1 MQGLLGHWQALRSFN
16 SKTTSYWIF
25 CRNMSFINFLRR
37 AKSSLK
43 FWSASAQPESAPPAF
58 HIDEVS
64 QRVAKLQA
72 PHGQEPAQFHS
83 LVKLAPIP
91 VPREVRWESQA
102 VYMAAWTGTAV
113 LAWGGFQVPPD
124 WLLWYGAAAVLIFA
138 MLFRLEGPRTRAERL
153 QREAEVLRC
162 HAAYLQAEA
171 DLKAVL
177 SEGFNERMDEL
188 NAIRAEYDQAC
199 RALGTT
205 DPGKLLVVLA
215 NPLRT
220 EKTAEDELVERIS
233 QMECKMLQLVDELED
248 YSDTHKVAIDAAI
261 MARHNARLA
270 YWQAKLDE
278 AALTGE
284 AVQQH

>member
-1 MQGLLGHWQALRSFN
+1 
-16 SKTTSYWIF
+16 
-25 CRNMSFINFLRR
+25 MSFSNFLRR
-37 AKSSLK
+37 AKSSFK
-43 FWSASAQPESAPPAF
+43 SWAASGPSGADLPDF

-64 QRVAKLQA
+64 ERVAKLQA
-72 PHGQEPAQFHS
+72 PTAVEPQPFHA

-91 VPREVRWESQA
+91 VPRQVRWESQA
-102 VYMAAWTGTAV
+102 IYMGAWAGTAA
-113 LAWGGFQVPPD
+113 LAWGSFYVPAE
-124 WLLWYGAAAVLIFA
+124 WLLWYGVAAVLVFA
-138 MLFRLEGPRTRAERL
+138 ALFRLEGPRTRAERL
-153 QREAEVLRC
+153 LREAEVQRC

-177 SEGFNERMDEL
+177 SEGYNERLEEL
-188 NAIRAEYDQAC
+188 NSVRAVYDHAC

-205 DPGKLLVVLA
+205 DPSKSSKLLAVLA

-220 EKTAEDELVERIS
+220 DKTPEDELME
-233 QMECKMLQLVDELED
+233 QMAEMELKMLQLVDELED
-248 YSDTHKVAIDAAI
+248 YSDIYKEKIDAAI

-270 YWQAKLDE
+270 YWQARLDE

>member
-1 MQGLLGHWQALRSFN
+1 
-16 SKTTSYWIF
+16 
-25 CRNMSFINFLRR
+25 MSFSNFLRR
-37 AKSSLK
+37 AKSSFK
-43 FWSASAQPESAPPAF
+43 FWSASTPTEPDLPEF

-64 QRVAKLQA
+64 ERIARLQA
-72 PHGQEPAQFHS
+72 PQATEPSSFHA

-102 VYMAAWTGTAV
+102 IYLGAWAGTAA
-113 LAWGGFQVPPD
+113 LAWGGFQVPTD

-138 MLFRLEGPRTRAERL
+138 ALFRIEGPRTRAERL
-153 QREAEVLRC
+153 QREAEVQRC
-162 HAAYLQAEA
+162 HEAYLKAEA
-171 DLKAVL
+171 HLKAVL
-177 SEGFNERMDEL
+177 SEGFNERMEEF
-188 NAIRAEYDQAC
+188 NSIRAEYDNAC

-205 DPGKLLVVLA
+205 DPAKNSKLLAVLA
-215 NPLRT
+215 NPLHT
-220 EKTAEDELVERIS
+220 EKTPEQELMEQMS
-233 QMECKMLQLVDELED
+233 QMERTMLQLVDELED
-248 YSDTHKVAIDAAI
+248 YSDTHKEAIDAAI

>member
-1 MQGLLGHWQALRSFN
+1 
-16 SKTTSYWIF
+16 
-25 CRNMSFINFLRR
+25 MSFSNLLRR
-37 AKSSLK
+37 AKSSFK
-43 FWSASAQPESAPPAF
+43 FWSAPVQTEPEVPEF
-58 HIDEVS
+58 HIDEVTE
-64 QRVAKLQA
+64 RVAKLQA
-72 PHGQEPAQFHS
+72 PKASTISPFHS

-102 VYMAAWTGTAV
+102 IYISAWVGTIA
-113 LAWGGFQVPPD
+113 LAWGGFQIPAD

-138 MLFRLEGPRTRAERL
+138 MLFRIEGARTRAERL
-153 QREAEVLRC
+153 QREAEVQRR
-162 HAAYLQAEA
+162 HEAYLAAEA
-171 DLKAVL
+171 HLKQVL

-188 NAIRAEYDQAC
+188 NSVRAEYDNAC

-205 DPGKLLVVLA
+205 DPSKTSKLLAVLA

-220 EKTAEDELVERIS
+220 EASEGDLLMDKMSNMER
-233 QMECKMLQLVDELED
+233 KMLALVDELED
-248 YSDTHKVAIDAAI
+248 YSDIHKVAIDAAI

-270 YWQAKLDE
+270 YWQARLDE

>member
-1 MQGLLGHWQALRSFN
+1 
-16 SKTTSYWIF
+16 
-25 CRNMSFINFLRR
+25 MSFSNFLRR

-43 FWSASAQPESAPPAF
+43 FWSASAQPESEPPEF

-64 QRVAKLQA
+64 ERVAKLQA
-72 PHGQEPAQFHS
+72 PQAKEPQQFHA

-91 VPREVRWESQA
+91 VPREVRWESQLI
-102 VYMAAWTGTAV
+102 YMGAWAGTAA
-113 LAWGGFQVPPD
+113 LAWGGFHVPTN

-138 MLFRLEGPRTRAERL
+138 MLFRLEGPRTRKERL
-153 QREAEVLRC
+153 QRESEVQRC
-162 HAAYLQAEA
+162 HAAYLQAET

-177 SEGFNERMDEL
+177 SEGFNERMEEF
-188 NAIRAEYDQAC
+188 NSIRAEYDGAC

-205 DPGKLLVVLA
+205 DPSKSSKLLAVLA

-220 EKTAEDELVERIS
+220 EKTPEDELMEQMSKMER
-233 QMECKMLQLVDELED
+233 KMLKLVDELED
-248 YSDTHKVAIDAAI
+248 YSDIHKEVIDAAI

-270 YWQAKLDE
+270 YWQARLDE

>member
-1 MQGLLGHWQALRSFN
+1 MRFSNL
-16 SKTTSYWIF
+16 
-25 CRNMSFINFLRR
+25 LRR

-43 FWSASAQPESAPPAF
+43 FWSVPAPLASAPDLPEF
-58 HIDEVS
+58 HLDEVTE
-64 QRVAKLQA
+64 RVAKLHA
-72 PHGQEPAQFHS
+72 PKAKEPTHFHS

-102 VYMAAWTGTAV
+102 IYMGAWVGTAA
-113 LAWGGFQVPPD
+113 LAWGGFQVPTH
-124 WLLWYGAAAVLIFA
+124 WLLWYGAAAVVIFA
-138 MLFRLEGPRTRAERL
+138 MLFRMEGTRTRAERL
-153 QREAEVLRC
+153 QREAQVQRSHE
-162 HAAYLQAEA
+162 AYLQAEA
-171 DLKAVL
+171 HLKAVL
-177 SEGFNERMDEL
+177 SEGYNERMDEL
-188 NAIRAEYDQAC
+188 NSIRAEYDSAC

-205 DPGKLLVVLA
+205 DPSKNSKLLAVLA

-220 EKTAEDELVERIS
+220 EATEEDALMEKMSLMER
-233 QMECKMLQLVDELED
+233 KMLTLVDELED

-270 YWQAKLDE
+270 YWQARLDE

>member
-1 MQGLLGHWQALRSFN
+1 
-16 SKTTSYWIF
+16 
-25 CRNMSFINFLRR
+25 MSFSNFLRR

-43 FWSASAQPESAPPAF
+43 FWSASAQPEPDLPQF

-64 QRVAKLQA
+64 ERVAKLQA
-72 PHGQEPAQFHS
+72 PKATEPKHFHA

-91 VPREVRWESQA
+91 VPRAVRWESQA
-102 VYMAAWTGTAV
+102 IYLGAWAGTAA
-113 LAWGGFQVPPD
+113 LAWGGFQVPTD
-124 WLLWYGAAAVLIFA
+124 WLLWYGAAAVLLFA

-153 QREAEVLRC
+153 QREAEVQRC
-162 HAAYLQAEA
+162 HEAYLQAEA
-171 DLKAVL
+171 HLRAVL

-188 NAIRAEYDQAC
+188 NHVRAAYEDAC

-205 DPGKLLVVLA
+205 DPSKSSKLLAVLA
-215 NPLRT
+215 NPLHT
-220 EKTAEDELVERIS
+220 EKTAEQELMEQMS
-233 QMECKMLQLVDELED
+233 QMERKMLQLVDELED
-248 YSDTHKVAIDAAI
+248 YSDIHKEAIDAAI

>member
-1 MQGLLGHWQALRSFN
+1 MIVKLSDLSF
-16 SKTTSYWIF
+16 WIF
-25 CRNMSFINFLRR
+25 GRNMSFSNFLRR

-43 FWSASAQPESAPPAF
+43 FWSASAQPESDPPEF

-64 QRVAKLQA
+64 ERVAKLQA
-72 PHGQEPAQFHS
+72 PQVREPAQFHA

-102 VYMAAWTGTAV
+102 IYMGAWAGTAA
-113 LAWGGFQVPPD
+113 LAWGGFQVPTD

-138 MLFRLEGPRTRAERL
+138 MLFRIEGPRTRAERL
-153 QREAEVLRC
+153 QREAEVQRC

-177 SEGFNERMDEL
+177 SEGFNERMEEL
-188 NAIRAEYDQAC
+188 NGIRAEYDNAC

-205 DPGKLLVVLA
+205 DPSKSSKLLAVLV

-220 EKTAEDELVERIS
+220 EKTAEDELMEQMS

-270 YWQAKLDE
+270 YWQARLDE

>member
-1 MQGLLGHWQALRSFN
+1 MRF
-16 SKTTSYWIF
+16 T
-25 CRNMSFINFLRR
+25 NFLRR
-37 AKSSLK
+37 AKSSLT
-43 FWSASAQPESAPPAF
+43 FWSAPVRTEPAQPAF
-58 HIDEVS
+58 HIDEVAE
-64 QRVAKLQA
+64 RVAKLQA
-72 PHGQEPAQFHS
+72 PKGKQPSQFHS

-102 VYMAAWTGTAV
+102 LYMTAWAGTGL
-113 LAWGGFQVPPD
+113 LAWGGFMVPTD

-138 MLFRLEGPRTRAERL
+138 MLFRLEGTRTRAERL
-153 QREAEVLRC
+153 QREAEVQRR

-171 DLKAVL
+171 HLKAVL

-188 NAIRAEYDQAC
+188 NSIRAEYDSAC

-205 DPGKLLVVLA
+205 DPSKSSKLLALLA

-220 EKTAEDELVERIS
+220 DTSAEDELMEQMS
-233 QMECKMLQLVDELED
+233 QMERKMLDLVDELED

-270 YWQAKLDE
+270 YWQARLDE

>member
-1 MQGLLGHWQALRSFN
+1 
-16 SKTTSYWIF
+16 
-25 CRNMSFINFLRR
+25 MSFSNFLRR

-43 FWSASAQPESAPPAF
+43 FWSASAQPASDPPEF

-64 QRVAKLQA
+64 ERVAKLQA
-72 PHGQEPAQFHS
+72 PQAKELTHLHA

-102 VYMAAWTGTAV
+102 IYMGAWAGTAA
-113 LAWGGFQVPPD
+113 LAWGGFQVPAD

-153 QREAEVLRC
+153 QREAEVQRC
-162 HAAYLQAEA
+162 HEAYLKAEA
-171 DLKAVL
+171 HLKAVL
-177 SEGFNERMDEL
+177 SEGFNERMEEL
-188 NAIRAEYDQAC
+188 NTIRAEYDNAC

-205 DPGKLLVVLA
+205 DPAKSSKLLAVLA

-220 EKTAEDELVERIS
+220 GMTAQDELMEKMS
-233 QMECKMLQLVDELED
+233 QMERKMLDLVDELED
-248 YSDTHKVAIDAAI
+248 YSDIHKEAIDAAI

-270 YWQAKLDE
+270 YWQARLDE

>member
-1 MQGLLGHWQALRSFN
+1 MNFSD
-16 SKTTSYWIF
+16 
-25 CRNMSFINFLRR
+25 FLRR

-43 FWSASAQPESAPPAF
+43 FWSAPAQPEPAPIEF
-58 HIDEVS
+58 HIDEVAE
-64 QRVAKLQA
+64 RVAKLKV
-72 PHGQEPAQFHS
+72 PEPKEPTQFHS

-102 VYMAAWTGTAV
+102 IYLGAWAGTAA
-113 LAWGGFQVPPD
+113 LAWGGFQVPTD
-124 WLLWYGAAAVLIFA
+124 WLLWYGAAAVLAFA
-138 MLFRLEGPRTRAERL
+138 VLFRLEGPRTRAERL
-153 QREAEVLRC
+153 QREAEVQRC
-162 HAAYLQAEA
+162 HEVYLQAEA
-171 DLKAVL
+171 HLKAVL
-177 SEGFNERMDEL
+177 NEGFNERMEEFTTVRAAYDE
-188 NAIRAEYDQAC
+188 AC
-199 RALGTT
+199 RVLRTADT
-205 DPGKLLVVLA
+205 PKHSKLIAALA

-220 EKTAEDELVERIS
+220 EKTAEEELMEQMS
-233 QMECKMLQLVDELED
+233 QMERTMLQLVDEMED

>member
-1 MQGLLGHWQALRSFN
+1 
-16 SKTTSYWIF
+16 
-25 CRNMSFINFLRR
+25 MSFSNFLRR

-43 FWSASAQPESAPPAF
+43 FWSASAPLGVAADLPEF

-64 QRVAKLQA
+64 ERVAKLQA
-72 PHGQEPAQFHS
+72 PKAKEPMQFHS

-102 VYMAAWTGTAV
+102 IYTGAWVCTAA
-113 LAWGGFQVPPD
+113 LAWGGFQVPTD
-124 WLLWYGAAAVLIFA
+124 WLLWYGAAAVLVFA
-138 MLFRLEGPRTRAERL
+138 LLFRAEGPRTRAERL
-153 QREAEVLRC
+153 QREAEVQLR
-162 HAAYLQAEA
+162 HEAYLQAEA
-171 DLKAVL
+171 HLKAVL
-177 SEGFNERMDEL
+177 SEGYNERMEAL
-188 NAIRAEYDQAC
+188 NGVRAEYDNAC

-205 DPGKLLVVLA
+205 DPSKSSKLLAVLA

-220 EKTAEDELVERIS
+220 EATAEDELMEKMS
-233 QMECKMLQLVDELED
+233 QMERKMLTLVDELED

-270 YWQAKLDE
+270 YWQARLDE

>member
-1 MQGLLGHWQALRSFN
+1 MRFS
-16 SKTTSYWIF
+16 
-25 CRNMSFINFLRR
+25 NFLRR

-43 FWSASAQPESAPPAF
+43 FWSASSPSGAAAELPAF

-64 QRVAKLQA
+64 ERVAKLQA
-72 PHGQEPAQFHS
+72 PTAKEPAQFHS

-102 VYMAAWTGTAV
+102 IYMGAWAGTAA
-113 LAWGGFQVPPD
+113 LAWGGFQVPTD
-124 WLLWYGAAAVLIFA
+124 WLLWYGAGAVVIFA
-138 MLFRLEGPRTRAERL
+138 LLFRIEGTRTRAERL
-153 QREAEVLRC
+153 QREAEVQRR
-162 HAAYLQAEA
+162 HEAYLQAEA
-171 DLKAVL
+171 HLKAVL
-177 SEGFNERMDEL
+177 SEGFNERMEEF
-188 NAIRAEYDQAC
+188 NSIRAEYDNAC

-205 DPGKLLVVLA
+205 DPSKSSKLLAVLA

-220 EKTAEDELVERIS
+220 EATEEDALMEQMS
-233 QMECKMLQLVDELED
+233 QMERKMLALVDELED

-270 YWQAKLDE
+270 YWQARLDE